1 VCVRPPTNTPG
12 AFGHQRH
19 LAAPSADGPYFLYP
33 LFTIITIYKGMSM
46 NRTIILSILLFV
58 HALPLHAQTI
68 GTPTTVT
75 LSNGS
80 GSLSLDFTNNDY
92 ELMLYS
98 GQTNATDTTRTYNYT
113 VSTGVA
119 SALLNPSIFSSHTS
133 PRDRFEHVLRQKE
146 QDFAKRIQQT
156 GWVLPRQKI
165 VQSQQLGS
173 TRSFTFGKFGGV
185 TSNQTV
191 TATLVATNTRAVAYL
206 DNALAASD
214 KNITTAQ
221 IEAMLN
227 TFSNSTFATITNMY
241 GAPSDV
247 DNDGKVIFLYTHLV
261 DRVGGVAGFY
271 ASSSLFSTNQGGD
284 GNVADMMFISPTQ
297 ELASYDALLA
307 HEFQHLIN
315 FNQHVLIQN
324 GDAEETWLNEGLSHV
339 AEDLVGGHIAG
350 GNTDLVSEFM
360 NNPERYALTG
370 DASLNLGIRGAAYLF
385 VRGLLESFGQDV
397 PGKLVKTNKVNIA
410 NIENI
415 SGQSFDTVYR
425 TFISRLF
432 LSGNNINTDTSLNY
446 SFQYFTESQSKK
458 RSFPLPKE
466 QKINTTTTTVS
477 GSVRPAASAFIR
489 LTGTGSQNIQI
500 QTDVAG
506 SFRAIY
512 IPLPKNFVPDLSLP
526 TDFFQKLTLDAPF
539 SAVYTA
545 GESIT
550 FSGSVSDASISR
562 ILLSYEPRDAS
573 GEEIQ
578 FSLDVSA
585 GRFSQ
590 SVIFAPS
597 QAGEYTLAVYA
608 GQQGALL
615 PQVGRFSGA
624 LVSAGSGIVNLP
636 TDFFNGITL
645 STPLPGQYQAG
656 QGASFVGQVTDN
668 TIEVLLLVFT
678 PKAGGADIRIQ
689 TNVTNGT
696 FRKGFVFTPE
706 QSGTYELNLFG
717 GPSGGSVPHRGV
729 FSPIVVTTTGNE
741 TINLPVDLFD
751 NVVLSAPLNTTFVA
765 GQSRQ
770 ISGTVSNN
778 ITQIAISFSP
788 TAGGTDIDN
797 FLDVT
802 NGQFSANDIQFTNAQ
817 VGQYEMIIF
826 GGTKGQ
832 SLPFLGRF
840 GPIYVVTARP
850 VITLANTSLTWSD
863 VSTGKTQTQTLN
875 ITNNGSQTLTITS
888 FVTQAPFSVSEKTL
902 SIDAGA
908 TATANVIFA
917 PTSGG
922 KHTGTLQILSNDPD
936 RGTQIVSLTGS
947 ATATT
952 TVALTPDFDGN
963 GTVGFS
969 DFLAFAGAFGSR
981 TVTPSFNSKFDL
993 DQDGSV
999 GFSDFL
1005 TFAAAFGK
1013 PA

>member
-1 VCVRPPTNTPG
+1 
-12 AFGHQRH
+12 
-19 LAAPSADGPYFLYP
+19 
-33 LFTIITIYKGMSM
+33 M
-46 NRTIILSILLFV
+46 NRIVIFFWLLFI
-58 HALPLHAQTI
+58 HTMPLQAQTVGSPI
-68 GTPTTVT
+68 AAT

-80 GSLSLDFTNNDY
+80 GTLNLDFTNNDY
-92 ELMLYS
+92 ELILYS
-98 GQTNATDTTRTYNYT
+98 GQTNASDTTRTYNYT
-113 VSTGVA
+113 VSAGSS
-119 SALLNPSIFSSHTS
+119 SALSTPTIFSAKAS
-133 PRDRFEHVLRQKE
+133 PRDHFEQVLRQKE
-146 QDFAKRIQQT
+146 QDFAQRIQQT
-156 GWVLPRQKI
+156 DWVPPLQKI
-165 VQSQQLGS
+165 VQPQQVGS

-185 TSNQTV
+185 TTNQTV
-191 TATLVATNTRAVAYL
+191 TATLVASNTRAVAYL
-206 DNALAASD
+206 DNALAASN
-214 KNITTAQ
+214 KNITTAH
-221 IEAMLN
+221 IETMLN
-227 TFSNSTFATITNMY
+227 TFSNSTFGTITNMY

-247 DNDGKVIFLYTHLV
+247 DNDGKVVFLYTHLV

-271 ASSSLFSTNQGGD
+271 SSSSLFSTNQGGD

-307 HEFQHLIN
+307 HEFQHLIS
-315 FNQHVLIQN
+315 FNQHVLIQK

-385 VRGLLESFGQDV
+385 VRGLMESFGQDV

-410 NIENI
+410 NVENI
-415 SGQSFDTVYR
+415 SGQSFDNVYR
-425 TFISRLF
+425 TFVTRLF
-432 LSGNNINTDTSLNY
+432 LSGNNINTDATLNY

-466 QKINTTTTTVS
+466 QKINTKTTSIS

-506 SFRAIY
+506 NFRATY
-512 IPLPKNFVPDLSLP
+512 IALPKNFVPSLSLP
-526 TDFFQKLTLDAPF
+526 TDFFQKLTLDTPF

-550 FSGSVSDASISR
+550 FSGSVSDVSISR
-562 ILLSYEPRDAS
+562 ILLTYEPRDSS

-578 FSLDVSA
+578 FSLDVSG

-624 LVSAGSGIVNLP
+624 IVSAGNGTVNLP
-636 TDFFNGITL
+636 TDFFSGITL

-678 PKAGGADIRIQ
+678 PKSGGADIRIQ
-689 TNVTNGT
+689 TNVTNGA

-706 QSGTYELNLFG
+706 QAGTYELNLFG
-717 GPSGGSVPHRGV
+717 GASGGSVPHIGV
-729 FSPIVVTTTGNE
+729 FSPIVVTSTGNE
-741 TINLPVDLFD
+741 TIHLPVDLFD
-751 NVVLSAPLNTTFVA
+751 SVILSTPLNTTFVA
-765 GQSRQ
+765 GQTRR
-770 ISGTVSNN
+770 ISGTVSNTN

-797 FLDVT
+797 FIDVT
-802 NGQFSANDIQFTNAQ
+802 NGQFSTTVANDITFTNAQ

-826 GGTKGQ
+826 GGVRGQ

-840 GPIYVVTARP
+840 SPINVVTARP
-850 VITLANTSLTWSD
+850 VITLATSSLTWSD
-863 VSTGKTQTQTLN
+863 VSTGKTQTQTLS
-875 ITNNGSQTLTITS
+875 ITNNGSQTLTITG
-888 FVTQAPFSVSEKTL
+888 FVTQAPFSVSQTTL
-902 SIDAGA
+902 SINAGA
-908 TATANVIFA
+908 TATANVIFS

-952 TVALTPDFDGN
+952 TVALTPDFDGD

-981 TVTPSFNSKFDL
+981 SGTPSFNSKFDL
-993 DQDGSV
+993 DQDGVV

-1013 PA
+1013 PV